1 MRSARGLRCPRG
13 IHADGRFFRGRK
25 KFPSKKSSAVTM
37 ERGRWSGGVV
47 EWWSGGLLACPLNPV
62 WDARATHSGTGYSLC
77 HFTLRARRDVLKGL
91 LARAF
96 PRKKMQVMARVH
108 SLFIDVLAFASLTCS
123 LDLSGRNR
131 QEKVRHSY
139 GPKGPPRSR
148 RGKKA

>member
-1 MRSARGLRCPRG
+1 VTQSHPKIGRCDRQEGSVVLAAFTLTGVFLGAERNFRPRNLPPSPWRGG
-13 IHADGRFFRGRK
+13 
-25 KFPSKKSSAVTM
+25 
-37 ERGRWSGGVV
+37 GGVV

-139 GPKGPPRSR
+139 GPKGPP
-148 RGKKA
+148 